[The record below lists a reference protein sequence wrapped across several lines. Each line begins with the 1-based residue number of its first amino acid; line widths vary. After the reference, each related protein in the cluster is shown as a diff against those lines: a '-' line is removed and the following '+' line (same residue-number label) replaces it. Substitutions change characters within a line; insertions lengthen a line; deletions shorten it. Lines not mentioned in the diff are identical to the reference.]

1 MVKQLSMPLQ
11 LLICLKSCLERESE
25 TPHGPGRVKEINM
38 ARKWVMR
45 AVFLTSW
52 RLKKPSIAF
61 QFRYPSNLHLAHCLQ
76 MIANFFRTESKGKL
90 LICHLHSDQRKTFS
104 IFSRLFPPGGNIIRC
119 FFSCFSVCEG
129 TTHSL
134 KISDKIA
141 ENLYAN
147 AAMT

>member
-61 QFRYPSNLHLAHCLQ
+61 QFRYPSTLHLAHCLQ
-76 MIANFFRTESKGKL
+76 MIANFFSYR
-90 LICHLHSDQRKTFS
+90 IQRKVANLPPALGPAKNFLNFLTP
-104 IFSRLFPPGGNIIRC
+104 FPPRR
-119 FFSCFSVCEG
+119 EY
-129 TTHSL
+129 HSML
-134 KISDKIA
+134 LQLLLRLRGD
-141 ENLYAN
+141 N
-147 AAMT
+147 AQFKNFR